1 MRHAINGQNL
11 KIIIDHTQIVMDE
24 NKHPQIHK
32 KCKIEI
38 NHPHNRI
45 PVRTCGYFTHLNLT
59 HLIIV
64 VGRPI
69 KYKGRRSNIVINYKL
84 LKLYCRNLN
93 QWITSR
99 RPRSITACNYC
110 SSRSVFY

>member
-45 PVRTCGYFTHLNLT
+45 PVRH
-59 HLIIV
+59 
-64 VGRPI
+64 VGILRI
-69 KYKGRRSNIVINYKL
+69 
-84 LKLYCRNLN
+84 
-93 QWITSR
+93 
-99 RPRSITACNYC
+99 
-110 SSRSVFY
+110 